1 MVRML
6 SNMAPHALTLHV
18 VVTTYVGLGALD
30 WVEVVV
36 ALAAHHHGV
45 AASLQRRQALLRLRA
60 HQPRLRR
67 VVPWSTAR
75 FSHMTSHTMPC

>member
-1 MVRML
+1 ML
-6 SNMAPHALTLHV
+6 SSVTPPAMTSHV

-45 AASLQRRQALLRLRA
+45 AAPLQRRQALLRLRA
-60 HQPRLRR
+60 HQTRLRR

-75 FSHMTSHTMPC
+75 FSRMTSHIMPS